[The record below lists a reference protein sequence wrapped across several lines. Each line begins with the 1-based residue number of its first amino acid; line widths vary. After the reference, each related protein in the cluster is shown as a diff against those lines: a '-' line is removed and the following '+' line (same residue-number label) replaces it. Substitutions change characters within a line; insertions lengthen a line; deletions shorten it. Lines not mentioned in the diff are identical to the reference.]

1 MPVCRISLETFAGDS
16 YPVTGDRASGH
27 AASPD
32 ARERPSD
39 EELAAAIASGNTK
52 AFEMLFRAH
61 YPGMCVFAARM
72 VSTRDVAEDLV
83 QEVFLYV
90 WRQRDVW
97 RVDSSVKQYLY
108 AALRHGA
115 LRYLRHER
123 VVQKRQ
129 PETIAL
135 FDRAPRL
142 ADADLESDETI
153 SLVQAAVERLPER
166 CRLVYT
172 LHREQGLTY
181 AEVAAVMG
189 ISTKTVD
196 VQMGRALKTL
206 RRLLAD
212 PM

>member
-1 MPVCRISLETFAGDS
+1 M
-16 YPVTGDRASGH
+16 
-27 AASPD
+27 
-32 ARERPSD
+32 RERPSD
-39 EELAAAIASGNTK
+39 EELAAAIASGNTS

-72 VSTRDVAEDLV
+72 VSARDVAEDLV

-90 WRQRDVW
+90 WRQRDIW

-123 VVQKRQ
+123 VVHKRQ

-135 FDRAPRL
+135 FDRSPRL
-142 ADADLESDETI
+142 ADADLESNETI
-153 SLVQAAVERLPER
+153 SLVQAAVARLPER

-181 AEVAAVMG
+181 AEVASVMG
-189 ISTKTVD
+189 ISAKTVD
-196 VQMGRALKTL
+196 VQMGRALKAL
-206 RRLLAD
+206 RRLLAESD
-212 PM
+212 ANR